1 MPFRR
6 SLAMAAVVGAVVLL
20 SAMPASTLGATS
32 VAECGQLTGY
42 VAPDPVA
49 PADGS
54 VQLGTTTWT
63 ILADATVSPAAAAAL
78 PTSVNNGPTCLAMD
92 LDVDGKVTALDFA
105 PTGTL
110 SGHVVLDS
118 GSGFYLVADRLIIPP
133 FVTDANPGL
142 AALVVTSEQ
151 AGTPLTITFTVD
163 TTTGG
168 FTGFDGH
175 AAFCGKG
182 SLTSGG
188 DGKVGNAVIP
198 GSVLDAAD
206 RSALKNA
213 GSRQTCAAVHAVGT
227 IDSQTGNLAITT
239 TVTIKVAAAGVTITP
254 PPTST
259 ETPEPAASSSTTT
272 AISWLAIVIA
282 ASLALVTL
290 GVRHRAA
297 TRREDRPT
305 T

>member
-1 MPFRR
+1 MRR
-6 SLAMAAVVGAVVLL
+6 RPSPNAA
-20 SAMPASTLGATS
+20 SSPDTS
-32 VAECGQLTGY
+32 PRTPSPRLT
-42 VAPDPVA
+42 DR
-49 PADGS
+49 
-54 VQLGTTTWT
+54 VQLGTQTWT
-63 ILADATVSPAAAAAL
+63 ILAAATVSPAAAAAL
-78 PTSVNNGPTCLAMD
+78 PVSVNNGPTCLALD

-118 GSGFYLVADRLIIPP
+118 GSGFYLLADRLIIPP

-182 SLTSGG
+182 SLTSAG

-206 RSALKNA
+206 KKALKNA
-213 GSRQTCAAVHAVGT
+213 GSLQTCATVRAVGT

-259 ETPEPAASSSTTT
+259 ETPDPAPSSSTT
-272 AISWLAIVIA
+272 AISWIAIVFATAI
-282 ASLALVTL
+282 ALVTL
-290 GVRHRAA
+290 GLRRRSA
-297 TRREDRPT
+297 TRED
-305 T
+305 

>member
-6 SLAMAAVVGAVVLL
+6 SLAMAAVVGVVALL
-20 SAMPASTLGATS
+20 GVIPSPALAATS

-42 VAPDPVA
+42 VAPDPVG

-54 VQLGTTTWT
+54 VQLGTDTWT
-63 ILADATVSPAAAAAL
+63 ILAAATVSPAAAAAL
-78 PTSVNNGPTCLAMD
+78 PVSVNNGPTCLALD

-105 PTGTL
+105 PTGFL
-110 SGHVVLDS
+110 SGHVALDS
-118 GSGFYLVADRLIIPP
+118 GSGFYLFADRLIIPP
-133 FVTDANPGL
+133 FVTDATPGL
-142 AALVVTSEQ
+142 AAIVVTSAQ

-188 DGKVGNAVIP
+188 VGKVGNAVIP
-198 GSVLDAAD
+198 GSVLDAGD
-206 RSALKNA
+206 KKALKSA
-213 GSRQTCAAVHAVGT
+213 GSRQTCASVHAVGT
-227 IDSQTGNLAITT
+227 IDSQTGNLAVTSA
-239 TVTIKVAAAGVTITP
+239 VTIRVATAGVTITP

-259 ETPEPAASSSTTT
+259 ETPNPAPSSDTTT

-282 ASLALVTL
+282 ATLALVTL
-290 GVRHRAA
+290 GARRRAA
-297 TRREDRPT
+297 TRRED
-305 T
+305 